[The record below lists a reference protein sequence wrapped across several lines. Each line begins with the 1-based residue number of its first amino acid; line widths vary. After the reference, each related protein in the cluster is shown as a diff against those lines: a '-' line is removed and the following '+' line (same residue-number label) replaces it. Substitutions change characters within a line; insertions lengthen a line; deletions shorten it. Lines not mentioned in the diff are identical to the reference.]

1 MTDREKLEKILE
13 IAKHYEDECS
23 DRSLKAME
31 EGNTIGMLVHQAEAG
46 AYMRIRFT
54 IEDALDDVG
63 VYSEQSNVKG
73 EQGE

>member
-1 MTDREKLEKILE
+1 MTDREKLEKIWT
-13 IAKHYEDECS
+13 IVKRYEDECS